1 MEITEEH
8 IQEELDR
15 LEEYSI
21 IRAKNNDEA
30 HGVMFAALRMRTRL
44 LCRLRAKSE
53 EDYQLSE
60 EYAKECMRI
69 LRETDGDLL
78 SYTYKCGHKIVPIIL
93 NTNVDS
99 LATYMEW
106 KESNSGLCLV
116 CWLEQKKTS
125 KELADKIENLGT

>member
-1 MEITEEH
+1 MEITEKHLQDEF
-8 IQEELDR
+8 DR

-21 IRAKNNDEA
+21 IYARNNDEA
-30 HGVMFAALRMRTRL
+30 RGIMFAALRIQTRL
-44 LCRLRAKSE
+44 RCVLKARSE
-53 EDYQLSE
+53 EDYLVSE

-78 SYTYKCGHKIVPIIL
+78 YYKYRCGHKIVPVIL

-106 KESNSGLCLV
+106 KESNSGLCLT
-116 CWLEQKKTS
+116 CWLKQKRK
-125 KELADKIENLGT
+125 K